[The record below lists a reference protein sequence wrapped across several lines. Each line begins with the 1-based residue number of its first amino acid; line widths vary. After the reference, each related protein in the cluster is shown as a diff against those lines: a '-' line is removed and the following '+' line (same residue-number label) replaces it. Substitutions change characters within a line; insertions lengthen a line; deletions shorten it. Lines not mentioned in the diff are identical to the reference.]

1 MRDRYRQI
9 VALSRDCIKEI
20 DLDGRIT
27 AINVN
32 GLAELGASRRLLLF
46 SLRPFFI
53 YA

>member
-27 AINVN
+27 AVNVN
-32 GLAELGASRRLLLF
+32 GLTVLGASHQD
-46 SLRPFFI
+46 
-53 YA
+53 